1 MPGADSTVYHILCPG
16 NVVGSVIG
24 KGGKV
29 IKSLIQ
35 ETRSKIKVADVVPSV
50 DERVI
55 VIFSLPSSKGKEKD
69 GDEW

>member
-1 MPGADSTVYHILCPG
+1 
-16 NVVGSVIG
+16 VVGSVIG

-55 VIFSLPSSKGKEKD
+55 VIFSSPSSKGKEKD
-69 GDEW
+69 GDER